1 MGDRHRR
8 AASAPHNFHMSVSL
22 VASTAITIVP
32 TPARGLSESNWPSGA
47 PIPGNRKS
55 PACFSRL
62 IGNDNQAR
70 ALVADERMLE
80 RIDSVTMRP
89 MLTA

>member
-1 MGDRHRR
+1 
-8 AASAPHNFHMSVSL
+8 

-55 PACFSRL
+55 PARL